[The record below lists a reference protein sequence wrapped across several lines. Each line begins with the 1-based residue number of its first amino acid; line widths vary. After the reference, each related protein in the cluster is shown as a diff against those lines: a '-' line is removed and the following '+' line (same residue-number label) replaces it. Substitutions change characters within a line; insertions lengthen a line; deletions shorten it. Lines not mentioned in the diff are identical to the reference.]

1 MTGAVSR
8 AEADGKMMK
17 GQGTHPLAHARVFE
31 RMSWTDE
38 RIEKLTKMWEGGATA
53 SQIAEELGGV
63 SRNAVIGKAHRLGL
77 KARPSPVK
85 ANDKSEPAAAAA
97 PKPAKPAAPAAPPV
111 AEARPATPKPA
122 PAPAP
127 VEARPAPAPTPRPA
141 PAAPVASPP
150 AAASAAPTGEPAPA
164 PTPRVVSVGPGG
176 FLRQGPGD
184 QQAPI
189 PPAPPRRLVPAR
201 PSPEIADKTSLLD
214 LNDRICRWPMGHPG
228 EPDFHFCGEK
238 VNPGFPYCVEHC
250 GRAYQAQLPRGHR
263 RPPPPMPFGGPRV
276 R

>member
-1 MTGAVSR
+1 
-8 AEADGKMMK
+8 
-17 GQGTHPLAHARVFE
+17 
-31 RMSWTDE
+31 MSWTDE
-38 RIEKLTKMWEGGATA
+38 RIAQLTKMWEGGSTA
-53 SQIAEELGGV
+53 SQIAEELGDV

-85 ANDKSEPAAAAA
+85 ANDKKDAKKKAPATKAATEASA
-97 PKPAKPAAPAAPPV
+97 PKSKP
-111 AEARPATPKPA
+111 RAT
-122 PAPAP
+122 
-127 VEARPAPAPTPRPA
+127 PA
-141 PAAPVASPP
+141 PAAPVREAAPKEQDAP
-150 AAASAAPTGEPAPA
+150 AAPANAAMSQPLPDRQEDLPKI
-164 PTPRVVSVGPGG
+164 VSYGPGG

-189 PPAPPRRLVPAR
+189 PPAPPRRLVPAK

-214 LNDRICRWPMGHPG
+214 LSDRVCRWPMGHPG

-250 GRAYQAQLPRGHR
+250 GRAYQAQLPRGAR
-263 RPPPPMPFGGPRV
+263 RPPPPLPFGGPRV

>member
-1 MTGAVSR
+1 
-8 AEADGKMMK
+8 
-17 GQGTHPLAHARVFE
+17 
-31 RMSWTDE
+31 MSWTDE

-85 ANDKSEPAAAAA
+85 PNDKSE
-97 PKPAKPAAPAAPPV
+97 AAPAKAP
-111 AEARPATPKPA
+111 RPAAEPPA
-122 PAPAP
+122 PAEPREAAPRPVPAP
-127 VEARPAPAPTPRPA
+127 PAPPA
-141 PAAPVASPP
+141 PRAPVAAAPVASP
-150 AAASAAPTGEPAPA
+150 AAPSEAATVDTPAPA
-164 PTPRVVSVGPGG
+164 PQPRIVSVGPGG

-201 PSPEIADKTSLLD
+201 PSNEVADKTGLLD

-238 VNPGFPYCVEHC
+238 VNPGFPYCVDHC

>member
-1 MTGAVSR
+1 MRLSAV
-8 AEADGKMMK
+8 AGPGKPHLVK
-17 GQGTHPLAHARVFE
+17 KELLF
-31 RMSWTDE
+31 MSWTDE
-38 RIEKLTKMWEGGATA
+38 RIDQLKTMWEKGLTA

-63 SRNAVIGKAHRLGL
+63 SRNAVIGKAHRLDL
-77 KARPSPVK
+77 KSRPSPVK
-85 ANDKSEPAAAAA
+85 AGEAKPKPGKKAES
-97 PKPAKPAAPAAPPV
+97 PKPAKKAEPEADAPPFKVDAPAEQPVRAAPA
-111 AEARPATPKPA
+111 PA

-127 VEARPAPAPTPRPA
+127 VPAHTPIPAEADIRQSEDEDEDEAVALVALPEPKPQPRI
-141 PAAPVASPP
+141 
-150 AAASAAPTGEPAPA
+150 
-164 PTPRVVSVGPGG
+164 VSVGPGG

-201 PSPEIADKTSLLD
+201 PSAEIAAKTSLLD
-214 LNDRICRWPMGHPG
+214 LTDRICRWPMGHPG
-228 EPDFHFCGEK
+228 EPDFHFCGEQ

-250 GRAYQAQLPRGHR
+250 GRAYQAQLPRGTR